1 MLMRYIF
8 LILHILKKEG
18 MSRHTFACRRTAAL
32 RDYPVELVKGNSVP
46 SNINKGADNRTHH
59 VPQKTVCGNAEMPA
73 VAGILHP
80 DGFRN
85 IAQCGLDIGMGLAE
99 RPEIADLKQM
109 CCSFVHGFKVKWIMK
124 FARII
129 TKERVLTGMYIIMVC
144 TLRRTETRMHIGSHR
159 LNAKH
164 RNVARQDSV
173 QPISQ
178 LLTVGNAVELEM
190 RHHFPCVH
198 TSVGTPCTDNRHG
211 TTQHFGQGILQ
222 LFLHGIA
229 IGLYLPTVIIG
240 AVVTKVYEESIHFQ
254 TFLSFVFHDGTT
266 GDGTSPP
273 HG

>member
-159 LNAKH
+159 LNVKH
-164 RNVARQDSV
+164 
-173 QPISQ
+173 
-178 LLTVGNAVELEM
+178 
-190 RHHFPCVH
+190 
-198 TSVGTPCTDNRHG
+198 
-211 TTQHFGQGILQ
+211 
-222 LFLHGIA
+222 
-229 IGLYLPTVIIG
+229 
-240 AVVTKVYEESIHFQ
+240 
-254 TFLSFVFHDGTT
+254 
-266 GDGTSPP
+266 
-273 HG
+273 